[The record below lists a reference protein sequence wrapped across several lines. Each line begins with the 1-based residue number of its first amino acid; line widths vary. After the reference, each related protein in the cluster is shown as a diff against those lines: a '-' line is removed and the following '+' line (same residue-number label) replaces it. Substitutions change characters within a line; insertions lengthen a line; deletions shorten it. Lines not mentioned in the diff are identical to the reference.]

1 MVGSGGSDWEGIE
14 DADERDDTEYR
25 LQQAEGREEV
35 YQGRKEGLLMSSKK
49 HEAKESKKQERKE
62 TKGGRKS

>member
-1 MVGSGGSDWEGIE
+1 
-14 DADERDDTEYR
+14 
-25 LQQAEGREEV
+25 
-35 YQGRKEGLLMSSKK
+35 MSSKK